1 MQSSYTFVLFILILA
16 DPRPH
21 LAVRMSVNMVQ
32 SNASHTHTVNTV
44 QSNASHAHA
53 DSSKSEGPFFT
64 IKNGLDF
71 PVCILAETERIGR
84 KSYIVKENGV
94 PPGGEMVV
102 DGHGW
107 GSWRFSVM
115 EDLCRGDPNG
125 VCGQFTDD
133 GMIEAFQAGRLMLT
147 LAVPTTHIAMTVG
160 SFVTITAS
168 TMVTGGAALIIGGLA
183 GAGSWMA
190 ARMASNWASDQ
201 LENFY
206 YETEVFHA
214 DYSNYVFE
222 REDDKLWVIAQD
234 NREDG
239 FKWLE
244 HKP

>member
-1 MQSSYTFVLFILILA
+1 MQSSCKFVLFILILA

-21 LAVRMSVNMVQ
+21 LAVRMSVNTVQ

-44 QSNASHAHA
+44 QSHASHMHT
-53 DSSKSEGPFFT
+53 DSSKRAGPFFT

-71 PVCILAETERIGR
+71 PVCILAETSRIGR
-84 KSYIVKENGV
+84 QSHIVKENGV
-94 PPGGEMVV
+94 PPDGEMVV
-102 DGHGW
+102 DGDGW

-115 EDLCRGDPNG
+115 RDWCEERE

-133 GMIEAFQAGRLMLT
+133 GMIQAFQAQRLMLT

-190 ARMASNWASDQ
+190 ANMASNWASDR